1 MGNSFPYICLIK
13 EMAVSCSSTPK
24 RTKSWTSFLF
34 IATFYNSRRPVPF
47 LGLFLFEIALFPY
60 FWKVFLCVSF
70 TWELHGG
77 GSSGSE
83 KHGFVGIPVLA
94 TVLTRHTLPTTR
106 GAAAQILHPRLLVT
120 VGGQVWVWTFQIVL
134 GEDQSRI
141 LIALGRAPGWEGLH
155 IAAVILRRVGCAV
168 VRGRKPW
175 VFAGLTLL
183 TPHLSAI

>member
-1 MGNSFPYICLIK
+1 MTRTISW
-13 EMAVSCSSTPK
+13 AV
-24 RTKSWTSFLF
+24 F
-34 IATFYNSRRPVPF
+34 IWDCTVP
-47 LGLFLFEIALFPY
+47 LFLESVP
-60 FWKVFLCVSF
+60 CVSF

-94 TVLTRHTLPTTR
+94 TVLTRHTLPTAG

-134 GEDQSRI
+134 SEDQSRI

-155 IAAVILRRVGCAV
+155 IATVILRGVGCAV
-168 VRGRKPW
+168 VRGRKSW